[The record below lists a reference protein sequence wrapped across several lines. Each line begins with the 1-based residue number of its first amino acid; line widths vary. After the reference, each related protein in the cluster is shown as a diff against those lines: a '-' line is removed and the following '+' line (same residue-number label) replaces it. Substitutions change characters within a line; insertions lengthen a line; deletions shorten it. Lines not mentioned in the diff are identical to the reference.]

1 MKKNISAL
9 TIISDDFVLIQKAS
23 YDSITKEEKEYLIYE
38 NNLNKI
44 CEVKEGITKS
54 IVNYLIVTFKEENG
68 SVNKVVRKLYQED
81 FCDLQFDVKKEK
93 NTTNTKYKVV
103 TDIVDSENRSIGEK
117 CIASETY
124 TLVRGNII
132 IPNRASVFISGRTVN
147 DQTMVDSYVIY
158 SPFRIYL
165 SDGEYN
171 GTKFNAIQTISKE
184 NNRYKINI
192 SFKRY
197 NFYPDATVEFK
208 PIFSVYKEETNKKL
222 FDAEITIEFIT
233 SYTPVGD

>member
-1 MKKNISAL
+1 MEKNISAL

-93 NTTNTKYKVV
+93 TTTNTKYKVV

-132 IPNRASVFISGRTVN
+132 NI
-147 DQTMVDSYVIY
+147 
-158 SPFRIYL
+158 
-165 SDGEYN
+165 
-171 GTKFNAIQTISKE
+171 
-184 NNRYKINI
+184 NNQVKY
-192 SFKRY
+192 
-197 NFYPDATVEFK
+197 
-208 PIFSVYKEETNKKL
+208 
-222 FDAEITIEFIT
+222 
-233 SYTPVGD
+233 